1 MAGEHRMTDSE
12 RLDSI
17 ESRAAIADLVHEYAR
32 CVRDDRP
39 EDVPALFAPDGS
51 FEIRDGHP
59 SKPEFAVRARFESPA
74 ALGDYLMAG
83 KGKPHPVPLIHNLMI
98 EVEGDTGTAN
108 SVMEAQVFG
117 TEHKVFGEY
126 RDSFRRIAGRWLFA
140 SRTYTIFSAASSV

>member
-1 MAGEHRMTDSE
+1 MTGEHGMSDSE
-12 RLDSI
+12 RFDRI

-32 CVRDDRP
+32 CVRNDRP
-39 EDVPALFAPDGS
+39 EDVPALFAPGGS

-59 SKPEFAVRARFESPA
+59 SRPDFTVRARFDSPA
-74 ALGDYLMAG
+74 ALGEYLMAG

-98 EVEGDTGTAN
+98 EVEGDSATAS

-117 TEHKVFGEY
+117 TDHKVFGEY